1 MVSPNDVRFASF
13 NVSLFRDSEGELIE
27 DLSTPDNSQGQAVAE
42 IIQRVN
48 PDVLLLNEFDYDPNG
63 EAAQLFQENYLSVSQ
78 NGIDP
83 VDYPYVYLAPSNTG
97 IASGFDFDN
106 NGEAVTELGSR
117 EYGNDAYGFG
127 VFPGQYAMVLYSK
140 YPIVED
146 QVRTFQTF
154 LWQDMPEALLPDA
167 PNTPEPNDWYSEAE
181 LEAFRLSSKNHWDVP
196 INVDGETV
204 HVLASHPTPPVFDGT
219 EDRNGRRNHDEI
231 RFWADYITPGQG
243 DYIYDDEGNKGG
255 LPAGERFVVMGDQN
269 ADPFDGDSTN
279 NAILQLLDS
288 PQVNVSTTPRSAGGP
303 DAAARQNLVNDVH
316 LGNPALDTADFN
328 DTASG
333 NLRVD
338 YALPSQNLD
347 ISDAGVFWTPDEDP
361 RFSLVGDFDPDNSFN
376 GFPSSDHRLVY
387 VDVAATDGVSDR
399 RTVEDVEFLGDITF
413 ATGFQFADTE
423 VGGLSG
429 LTYDPTNQVY
439 YALSDDRSSIDAA
452 RFYTLDIDLSD
463 ASLDDGDVTF
473 TDVTTLLDRG
483 EPFPEA
489 GIDPEGIAYSS
500 IGSLFIS
507 SEGDASQPLAP
518 FVNEFSLNTGEKINE
533 LPVPEKFLP
542 TADGSRG
549 VQNNLA
555 FESLTITP
563 NNRFLYTATENALV
577 QDGSEAAPAR
587 ILRYDLT
594 TNEPGKEFL
603 YFLEEDVEGNGLV
616 ELLALDDTGTLLAL
630 ERGFSPEVGNT
641 LRLFE
646 VQLQNTTDV
655 SDFDSLLDSKGEPL
669 AVDAVAQKRLLLDFG
684 ELGIGLDNSEALALG
699 PTLPDGRRSLLV
711 ASDNNFNDA
720 QTTQFLA
727 FALDLDTIPTVAPT
741 LETPPLLRYDREN
754 PDEEVFDADDPAIYV
769 HPTDPDQSIVIT
781 SLKNG
786 GFAVYDL
793 QGQEIQLETPQ
804 DIRYNNVDLVY
815 GFNLGDEKVD
825 LAVFSDR
832 ANDTLAIYR
841 IDPHNRQLTNITS
854 ADIPATIFGVDDGEQ
869 TAYGLA
875 TYTSPSGTAYAFV
888 SQSDGNQVA
897 QLKLVADG
905 ETVDA
910 EVVRT
915 LDVPVPDGVEPEDA
929 QVEGMVVDR
938 ELGYLYVAQEEYG
951 ILKYGAEPNSGKDVQ
966 LIVETVKDFNPDSP
980 LEADVEG
987 LTLYYGEDGSGY
999 LLASSQGN
1007 STFAVYDRSDSN
1019 SYLGRFA
1026 IDGVEESDGADV
1038 INVPLGK
1045 QFSLGLLV
1053 VHDGSDEP
1061 EVVLQDPKDGE
1072 IQNFSTNFKY
1082 VNLADFAQVFSNL
1095 PETEPSS
1102 FDPRNPTANTL
1113 INDIASGDTTQDS
1126 TVLWAHSTF
1135 PGEITF
1141 DYATDPDFNSIA
1153 GSATAIVTDI
1163 NLPVKVEVSD
1173 LTPGTDY
1180 FYRVTDAGGATAI
1193 GQFETAA
1200 ELGSQTGL
1208 RFGVT
1213 GDWRG
1218 ELAPYPAIQNAPDQ
1232 DLAFFVEHGDTIY
1245 ADIGSDAVK
1254 NADGTLK
1261 EQVVTL
1267 DEYRAKHDEVYSD
1280 NLGSNTWGD
1289 LRSSTSILA
1298 TIDDH
1303 EVINDFAGGAPADT
1317 DPRFPE
1323 TQGLINDT
1331 ELYEN
1336 GLQAFQEYNP
1346 LRDEFYAEGERT
1358 AGERKLYRYNTYGS
1372 DAATFVLDTR
1382 SFRDES
1388 LEGPEELTNA
1398 DEVARVLTESLT
1410 LERTLLGEVQLNDL
1424 KQDLLT
1430 AQADGITWKFVMVP
1444 EPAQNLF
1451 PGIQTDSYEGYGNER
1466 TELLRFVEENSIDN
1480 VVFVAAD
1487 VHATF
1492 VNNLTYQEE
1501 PFGPQIP
1508 TSAFEITTGAVTFD
1522 PPTGEFLGDLFTADN
1537 PELQAVYESL
1547 PVAPDAD
1554 DIPNDKD
1561 DFIKQAINDNLL
1573 TPLGFDPL
1581 GLDNNLPQAEGLV
1594 DATLLQGDYVAAHT
1608 YGWTQFD
1615 IDPITQKL
1623 TVTTYGIDAYSE
1635 EELLADPQE
1644 IINRVPGIVSQFEV
1658 KPSESEPTFGTDKSD
1673 TLEVSGSQEFVFAG
1687 AGDDLI
1693 DAFGSQGNNR
1703 IYSGTG
1709 DDLVILG
1716 SDDRIVGDGGDDRF
1730 FAGTGGGNAIAGGDG
1745 ADRFWIAVAQYP
1757 DSVNTITDF
1766 EQGIDVL
1773 GISGLDL
1780 EFDDLTLLQSP
1791 DGALIKVG
1799 SEALAILPGIEASS
1813 LSAADFT
1820 I

>member
-27 DLSTPDNSQGQAVAE
+27 DLSTTDNSQGQAVAE

-97 IASGFDFDN
+97 IPSGFDFDN
-106 NGEAVTELGSR
+106 NGETVTEPGSR

-146 QVRTFQTF
+146 QVRTFQNF
-154 LWQDMPEALLPDA
+154 LWQDMPEALLPDD
-167 PNTPEPNDWYSEAE
+167 PDTPEPNDWYSEAE
-181 LEAFRLSSKNHWDVP
+181 LAAFRLSSKNHWDVP

-219 EDRNGRRNHDEI
+219 EDRNGRRNHNEI

-255 LPAGERFVVMGDQN
+255 LTAGERFVVMGDQN

-288 PQVNVSTTPRSAGGP
+288 PQVNVSTTPSSAGGP
-303 DAAARQNLVNDVH
+303 DAAARQDQVNDEH

-347 ISDAGVFWTPDEDP
+347 ISDAGVFWPPDEDP
-361 RFSLVGDFDPDNSFN
+361 RFSLVGDFDPDNPFN

-387 VDVAATDGVSDR
+387 VDVAATDGISDR
-399 RTVEDVEFLGDITF
+399 RTVEEVEFLGDVTF

-439 YALSDDRSSIDAA
+439 YALSDDRSSINAA
-452 RFYTLDIDLSD
+452 RFYTLDIDLDD
-463 ASLDDGDVTF
+463 ASLDEGDVSF
-473 TDVTTLLDRG
+473 KDVTTLLDRG

-518 FVNEFSLNTGEKINE
+518 FVNEFSLNTGAQINE

-587 ILRYDLT
+587 ILRSDLT

-603 YFLEEDVEGNGLV
+603 YFLEEDVAGNGLV

-630 ERGFSPEVGNT
+630 ERGFSPEIGNT

-655 SDFDSLLDSKGEPL
+655 SDFDSLIESEETLE
-669 AVDAVAQKRLLLDFG
+669 VDAVAQKRLLLDFG

-769 HPTDPDQSIVIT
+769 HPTDPAQSFVIT
-781 SLKNG
+781 ALKNG

-793 QGQEIQLETPQ
+793 QGQEIQLETSQ
-804 DIRYNNVDLVY
+804 DIRYNNVDLIY
-815 GFNLGDEKVD
+815 GYDLEGETVD

-888 SQSDGNQVA
+888 SQSNGNQVA
-897 QLKLVADG
+897 QLKLVTDG

-1007 STFAVYDRSDSN
+1007 NTFAVYERSDSN

-1038 INVPLGK
+1038 VNSPLGE
-1045 QFSLGLLV
+1045 QFPLGLLV
-1053 VHDGSDEP
+1053 VQDGSDEP
-1061 EVVLQDPKDGE
+1061 EVVLQDPEDGE

-1082 VNLADFAQVFSNL
+1082 VNLADFAEVFPNL
-1095 PETEPSS
+1095 PEQTSR
-1102 FDPRNPTANTL
+1102 FDPRNPVPQFL
-1113 INDIASGDTTQDS
+1113 INDIASGNTTQDS

-1163 NLPVKVEVSD
+1163 NLPVK
-1173 LTPGTDY
+1173 
-1180 FYRVTDAGGATAI
+1180 
-1193 GQFETAA
+1193 
-1200 ELGSQTGL
+1200 
-1208 RFGVT
+1208 
-1213 GDWRG
+1213 
-1218 ELAPYPAIQNAPDQ
+1218 
-1232 DLAFFVEHGDTIY
+1232 
-1245 ADIGSDAVK
+1245 
-1254 NADGTLK
+1254 
-1261 EQVVTL
+1261 
-1267 DEYRAKHDEVYSD
+1267 
-1280 NLGSNTWGD
+1280 
-1289 LRSSTSILA
+1289 
-1298 TIDDH
+1298 
-1303 EVINDFAGGAPADT
+1303 
-1317 DPRFPE
+1317 
-1323 TQGLINDT
+1323 
-1331 ELYEN
+1331 
-1336 GLQAFQEYNP
+1336 
-1346 LRDEFYAEGERT
+1346 
-1358 AGERKLYRYNTYGS
+1358 
-1372 DAATFVLDTR
+1372 
-1382 SFRDES
+1382 
-1388 LEGPEELTNA
+1388 
-1398 DEVARVLTESLT
+1398 
-1410 LERTLLGEVQLNDL
+1410 
-1424 KQDLLT
+1424 
-1430 AQADGITWKFVMVP
+1430 
-1444 EPAQNLF
+1444 
-1451 PGIQTDSYEGYGNER
+1451 
-1466 TELLRFVEENSIDN
+1466 
-1480 VVFVAAD
+1480 
-1487 VHATF
+1487 
-1492 VNNLTYQEE
+1492 
-1501 PFGPQIP
+1501 
-1508 TSAFEITTGAVTFD
+1508 
-1522 PPTGEFLGDLFTADN
+1522 
-1537 PELQAVYESL
+1537 
-1547 PVAPDAD
+1547 
-1554 DIPNDKD
+1554 
-1561 DFIKQAINDNLL
+1561 
-1573 TPLGFDPL
+1573 
-1581 GLDNNLPQAEGLV
+1581 
-1594 DATLLQGDYVAAHT
+1594 
-1608 YGWTQFD
+1608 
-1615 IDPITQKL
+1615 
-1623 TVTTYGIDAYSE
+1623 

-1644 IINRVPGIVSQFEV
+1644 IINRVPVIVSQFEV
-1658 KPSESEPTFGTDKSD
+1658 KPSESEPTFGTDESD

-1730 FAGTGGGNAIAGGDG
+1730 FAGTGGGNAIAGDDG
-1745 ADRFWIAVAQYP
+1745 ADRFWIAGAQYP

-1766 EQGIDVL
+1766 EPRVDVL

-1799 SEALAILPGIEASS
+1799 TKALAILPGIEASS
-1813 LSAADFT
+1813 LGAADFT
-1820 I
+1820 T